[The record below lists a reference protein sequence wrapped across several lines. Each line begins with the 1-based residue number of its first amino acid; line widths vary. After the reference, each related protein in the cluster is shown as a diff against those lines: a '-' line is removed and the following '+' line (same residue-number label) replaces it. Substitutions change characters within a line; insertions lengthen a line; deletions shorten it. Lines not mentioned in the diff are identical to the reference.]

1 MGQVRIYVPFSGR
14 PKAKDSD
21 DEEEKEK
28 KKDKVAP
35 KEEHCTGEQSV
46 DSSWFILEW
55 KCLQFAMGTYKGG
68 SSL

>member
-1 MGQVRIYVPFSGR
+1 MGQVRICVPFSGR

-46 DSSWFILEW
+46 D
-55 KCLQFAMGTYKGG
+55 CYC
-68 SSL
+68 